1 MSDMLEKMKAYLESD
16 EGKESMRQFG
26 LKLEREAAHTQRWIE
41 KFKQRFESNLD
52 GVIDKLLTKYNSDK
66 YRDREY
72 YKCKCEPREPL
83 LWLVW
88 EYAIEHCK
96 PCEDNKY
103 FNTFTGGAYY
113 VGSYV
118 VQIMHGQGSV
128 LRFDK
133 IEEDITDKDL
143 MS

>member
-1 MSDMLEKMKAYLESD
+1 MSDMLTKMREFLDSEQGRVSMEKFA
-16 EGKESMRQFG
+16 
-26 LKLEREAAHTQRWIE
+26 LKLANEAKHQERWVE
-41 KFKQRFESNLD
+41 KFKQRCEGDLD
-52 GVIDKLLTKYNSDK
+52 GAIGKLIKKYYSEE

-72 YKCKCEPREPL
+72 NKCKCEPREPL

-88 EYAIEHCK
+88 EYAVEHCK
-96 PCEDNKY
+96 PCMDSSY
-103 FNTFTGGAYY
+103 FNDFTGGAFY

-128 LRFDK
+128 LRFDRV
-133 IEEDITDKDL
+133 EEDITDRDL